1 MLITNINYVKA
12 SMEVETA
19 FFGQLK
25 YLNLVKV
32 HIESVPS
39 NPILCIP
46 MEKQECFHIA
56 KFKLILHNKEWTFS
70 TPLLSLY
77 YGHKQI

>member
-1 MLITNINYVKA
+1 
-12 SMEVETA
+12 MEAEAA

-25 YLNLVKV
+25 YLDLVRA

-46 MEKQECFHIA
+46 MEKQECFHIQTDTGQQGMEV
-56 KFKLILHNKEWTFS
+56 FNTFTITVLWTHAN
-70 TPLLSLY
+70 LVVVE
-77 YGHKQI
+77 